1 LVIDWGKFKERCTPV
16 LTSTISALLYAI
28 QIITQQSEKAGL
40 SRFFYFLQAMSHEIL
55 SVLEYMEKEKGIGR
69 EDMIAAIST
78 AIASAAQ
85 RGEGTSQEIR
95 VEINPKTGALKAW
108 TVMNVVDSVSDANL
122 EIHIEKARKLEATVE
137 VGGVIEKE
145 IDPAFLGRIAA
156 QTARQAIMQRI
167 RQFEKDRIYDD
178 YKDTVGDIVTGTVR
192 RRERGD
198 LIIDLGKAEA
208 ILPPRER
215 VPGEDYSPGESIRC
229 LLLRI
234 EQTSRGPD
242 IILSRSNINF
252 VRRLFELEVTE
263 IADGTVGIEA
273 MAREAGYRTKIAV
286 TSSDPKVDPVGA
298 CVGAR
303 GARVKTIVRELGGEK
318 IDIIRF
324 HSDPIEL
331 LEEALK
337 PAIPKNIRSNEAERR
352 IHFEVAEDD
361 LSIAIGRRG
370 FNAKLTSRLLGWK
383 LDIGK
388 EEQEA
393 VGFDE
398 KVAKAIKGINMIPGI
413 EPAIAQRLVTIGLVS
428 PEAFE
433 GVSESDLMDAGF
445 TEEEANDV
453 VAKVSEYLQ
462 QGA

>member
-1 LVIDWGKFKERCTPV
+1 
-16 LTSTISALLYAI
+16 
-28 QIITQQSEKAGL
+28 
-40 SRFFYFLQAMSHEIL
+40 MSHEIL
-55 SVLEYMEKEKGIGR
+55 SVLEYMEKEKGIDR
-69 EDMIAAIST
+69 ADMIEAISAAI
-78 AIASAAQ
+78 AGAAQ
-85 RGEGTSQEIR
+85 KGVGAGQEIR

-108 TVMNVVDSVSDANL
+108 SVLDVVDSVSDAAL
-122 EIHIEKARKLEATVE
+122 EIHIEKARAIKPDVQIGE
-137 VGGVIEKE
+137 VLEKE
-145 IDPAFLGRIAA
+145 IDPAYLGRIAA

-215 VPGEDYSPGESIRC
+215 VPGEDYAPGESIRC
-229 LLLRI
+229 LLLKI
-234 EQTSRGPD
+234 EQTNRGPD

-263 IADGTVGIEA
+263 IADGTVTLEA

-286 TSSDPKVDPVGA
+286 NSTDPKVDPVGA

-318 IDIIRF
+318 IDIIRY
-324 HSDPIEL
+324 HSDPIQL

-337 PAIPKNIRSNEAERR
+337 PAVPKNIKVIEADRR

-370 FNAKLTSRLLGWK
+370 FNAKLTSRLIGWK

-388 EEQEA
+388 EEKEA

-398 KVAKAIKGINMIPGI
+398 KVAKALKGINMIPGI
-413 EPAIAQRLVTIGLVS
+413 EPEIGERLVSIGLIS

-433 GVSESDLMDAGF
+433 GVSVGDLVDAEF
-445 TEEEANDV
+445 SEEEASDV
-453 VAKVSEYLQ
+453 LAKVAAYMEQ
-462 QGA
+462 NA

>member
-1 LVIDWGKFKERCTPV
+1 
-16 LTSTISALLYAI
+16 
-28 QIITQQSEKAGL
+28 
-40 SRFFYFLQAMSHEIL
+40 MSHEIL
-55 SVLEYMEKEKGIGR
+55 SVLEYMEKEKGIDR
-69 EDMIAAIST
+69 ADMIEAISA

-85 RGEGTSQEIR
+85 KGVSAGQDIR
-95 VEINPKTGALKAW
+95 VQINPRTGALKAW
-108 TVMNVVDSVSDANL
+108 SILNVVDSVSDASL
-122 EIHIEKARKLEATVE
+122 EIHIEKARQIEPDIQIGDT
-137 VGGVIEKE
+137 IEKE
-145 IDPAFLGRIAA
+145 VDPAYLGRIAA

-178 YKDTVGDIVTGTVR
+178 YKGTVGDIVTGTVR

-198 LIIDLGKAEA
+198 LIVDLGKAEA
-208 ILPPRER
+208 VLPPRER

-229 LLLRI
+229 LLLKI
-234 EQTSRGPD
+234 EQTNRGPD

-263 IADGTVGIEA
+263 VADGTVTIEA

-286 TSSDPKVDPVGA
+286 HSADPKVDPVGA

-318 IDIIRF
+318 IDIIRYF
-324 HSDPIEL
+324 SDPLQL

-337 PAIPKNIRSNEAERR
+337 PAVPKNIKVNEADRR

-388 EEQEA
+388 VEKEA

-398 KVAKAIKGINMIPGI
+398 KVAKAVQGINMIPGI
-413 EPAIAQRLVTIGLVS
+413 QPEIAERLVTIGLVS

-433 GVSESDLMDAGF
+433 GVSVADLADAGF
-445 TEEEANDV
+445 TEEEASDV
-453 VAKVSEYLQ
+453 LAKVNAYLEQ
-462 QGA
+462 NA

>member
-1 LVIDWGKFKERCTPV
+1 
-16 LTSTISALLYAI
+16 
-28 QIITQQSEKAGL
+28 
-40 SRFFYFLQAMSHEIL
+40 MSHEIL
-55 SVLEYMEKEKGIGR
+55 SVLEYMEKEKGIR
-69 EDMIAAIST
+69 RPDMIEAISG

-85 RGEGTSQEIR
+85 KGVSAGQEIR

-108 TVMNVVDSVSDANL
+108 SLLQVVDSVSDASL
-122 EIHIEKARKLEATVE
+122 EIHVEKARQIKPDAQIGET
-137 VGGVIEKE
+137 IEKE
-145 IDPAFLGRIAA
+145 VDPAYLGRIAA

-198 LIIDLGKAEA
+198 LIVDLGKAEA

-215 VPGEDYSPGESIRC
+215 VQGEDYAPGESIRC
-229 LLLRI
+229 LLLKI
-234 EQTSRGPD
+234 EQTNRGPD

-263 IADGTVGIEA
+263 IADGTVTIEA
-273 MAREAGYRTKIAV
+273 MAREPGYRTKIAV
-286 TSSDPKVDPVGA
+286 NSSDPKVDPVGA

-318 IDIIRF
+318 IDIIRYY
-324 HSDPIEL
+324 SNPLQL

-337 PAIPKNIRSNEAERR
+337 PAVPKNIKVNEIERR

-388 EEQEA
+388 EEKEA

-398 KVAKAIKGINMIPGI
+398 KVAKAVEGLN
-413 EPAIAQRLVTIGLVS
+413 AIAGLDPEVASRLVSAGFAS
-428 PEAFE
+428 PEVFE
-433 GVSESDLMDAGF
+433 GVTATDLVDAGF
-445 TEEEANDV
+445 SVDEAADV
-453 VAKVSEYLQ
+453 LSKVESYFQ
-462 QGA
+462 QNG

>member
-1 LVIDWGKFKERCTPV
+1 
-16 LTSTISALLYAI
+16 
-28 QIITQQSEKAGL
+28 
-40 SRFFYFLQAMSHEIL
+40 MSHEIL
-55 SVLEYMEKEKGIGR
+55 SVLEYMEKEKGISR
-69 EDMIAAIST
+69 PDMIEAIST

-85 RGEGTSQEIR
+85 RGVGAGQDIR
-95 VEINPKTGALKAW
+95 VEINPKTGSLKAW
-108 TVMNVVDSVSDANL
+108 TVLQVVDSVGDDDL
-122 EIHIEKARKLEATVE
+122 EIHVEKARRTNPDVQIGETVE
-137 VGGVIEKE
+137 QE
-145 IDPAFLGRIAA
+145 IDPTYLGRIAA

-198 LIIDLGKAEA
+198 LVVDLGKAEA

-215 VPGEDYSPGESIRC
+215 VSGEDYAPGESIRC
-229 LLLRI
+229 LLLKI
-234 EQTSRGPD
+234 EQTNRGPD
-242 IILSRSNINF
+242 IILSRSNLNF

-263 IADGTVGIEA
+263 IADGTVSIEA
-273 MAREAGYRTKIAV
+273 MAREPGYRTKIAV
-286 TSSDPKVDPVGA
+286 NSSDPKVDPVGA

-318 IDIIRF
+318 IDIIRYYQ
-324 HSDPIEL
+324 DPLQL

-337 PAIPKNIRSNEAERR
+337 PAVPKNINVNEGDRR

-388 EEQEA
+388 EEKEA

-398 KVAKAIKGINMIPGI
+398 KVAKAVQGLN
-413 EPAIAQRLVTIGLVS
+413 AISGLDPEVASRLVAIGFAS
-428 PEAFE
+428 PEVFE
-433 GVSESDLMDAGF
+433 GVEADDLIDAGF
-445 TEEEANDV
+445 TPEEATDV
-453 VAKVSEYLQ
+453 ISKVAAFFQQ
-462 QGA
+462 QG

>member
-1 LVIDWGKFKERCTPV
+1 
-16 LTSTISALLYAI
+16 
-28 QIITQQSEKAGL
+28 
-40 SRFFYFLQAMSHEIL
+40 
-55 SVLEYMEKEKGIGR
+55 MEKEKGISR
-69 EDMIAAIST
+69 ADMITAISA

-85 RGEGTSQEIR
+85 KGVSAGQDIR

-108 TVMNVVDSVSDANL
+108 SILNVVDSVSDSAI
-122 EIHIEKARKLEATVE
+122 EIHIEKARQIDPDIEI
-137 VGGVIEKE
+137 GGVIEKE
-145 IDPAFLGRIAA
+145 VDPAYLGRIAA

-178 YKDTVGDIVTGTVR
+178 YKGTVGDIVTGTVR

-198 LIIDLGKAEA
+198 LIVDLGKAEA

-215 VPGEDYSPGESIRC
+215 VPGEDYAPGESIRC
-229 LLLRI
+229 LLLKI
-234 EQTSRGPD
+234 EQTNRGPD

-263 IADGTVGIEA
+263 IADGTVTIEA

-286 TSSDPKVDPVGA
+286 NSNDPKVDPVGA

-318 IDIIRF
+318 IDIIRYYA
-324 HSDPIEL
+324 DPIQL

-337 PAIPKNIRSNEAERR
+337 PAVPKNIKVNEVDRR

-388 EEQEA
+388 EEKEA

-398 KVAKAIKGINMIPGI
+398 KIAKAIAGITVIPGI
-413 EPAIAQRLVTIGLVS
+413 DSDIAQRLVGIGLVS
-428 PEAFE
+428 ADAFE
-433 GVSESDLMDAGF
+433 GVEASDLVGSGF
-445 TEEEANDV
+445 TPDEADDVLAKV
-453 VAKVSEYLQ
+453 VAYRQ
-462 QGA
+462 RNA

>member
-1 LVIDWGKFKERCTPV
+1 
-16 LTSTISALLYAI
+16 
-28 QIITQQSEKAGL
+28 
-40 SRFFYFLQAMSHEIL
+40 MSNEIL
-55 SVLEYMEKEKGIGR
+55 SVLEYMEKEKGISR
-69 EDMIAAIST
+69 PDMIEAISG
-78 AIASAAQ
+78 AIAGAAQ
-85 RGEGTSQEIR
+85 RGIGAGRDIR

-108 TVMNVVDSVSDANL
+108 SVLNVVDSVADDSV
-122 EIHIEKARKLEATVE
+122 EIHIEKARAIREGAQIGET
-137 VGGVIEKE
+137 IEKE
-145 IDPAFLGRIAA
+145 IDPAYLGRIAA

-215 VPGEDYSPGESIRC
+215 VPGEDYAPGESIRC
-229 LLLRI
+229 LLLKI
-234 EQTSRGPD
+234 EQTNRGPD

-263 IADGTVGIEA
+263 IADGTVTIEA
-273 MAREAGYRTKIAV
+273 MAREPGYRTKIAV
-286 TSSDPKVDPVGA
+286 NSADPKVDPVGA

-318 IDIIRF
+318 IDIIRYF
-324 HSDPIEL
+324 QDPLAL

-337 PAIPKNIRSNEAERR
+337 PAVPKNIKVNEVDRR

-361 LSIAIGRRG
+361 LSIAIGRKG

-388 EEQEA
+388 EEKEA

-398 KVAKAIKGINMIPGI
+398 KVAKAAAGLAAIPGLD
-413 EPAIAQRLVTIGLVS
+413 PDLAARLVTSGFAS
-428 PEAFE
+428 PEVFE
-433 GVSESDLMDAGF
+433 GVEAEDLVGLGY
-445 TEEEANDV
+445 TEEEAADV
-453 VAKVSEYLQ
+453 LSKVEAFLSEN
-462 QGA
+462 A

>member
-1 LVIDWGKFKERCTPV
+1 
-16 LTSTISALLYAI
+16 
-28 QIITQQSEKAGL
+28 
-40 SRFFYFLQAMSHEIL
+40 MSNEIL
-55 SVLEYMEKEKGIGR
+55 SVLEYMEKEKGISR
-69 EDMIAAIST
+69 PDMIEAISG
-78 AIASAAQ
+78 AIAGAAQ
-85 RGEGTSQEIR
+85 RGIGAGREVR
-95 VEINPKTGALKAW
+95 VDINPKTGALKAW
-108 TVMNVVDSVSDANL
+108 SVLNVVDSVADDSL
-122 EIHIEKARKLEATVE
+122 EIHVEKARAIRPDAQIGET
-137 VGGVIEKE
+137 IEKE
-145 IDPAFLGRIAA
+145 IDPSYLGRIAA

-215 VPGEDYSPGESIRC
+215 VPGEDYAPGESIRC
-229 LLLRI
+229 LLLKI
-234 EQTSRGPD
+234 EQTNRGPD

-263 IADGTVGIEA
+263 IADGTVTIEA
-273 MAREAGYRTKIAV
+273 MAREPGYRTKIAV
-286 TSSDPKVDPVGA
+286 NSNDPKVDPVGA

-318 IDIIRF
+318 IDIIRYF
-324 HSDPIEL
+324 QDPLAL

-337 PAIPKNIRSNEAERR
+337 PAVPKNIKVNEVDRR

-361 LSIAIGRRG
+361 LSIAIGRKG

-388 EEQEA
+388 EEKEA

-398 KVAKAIKGINMIPGI
+398 KVAKAAAGLAAIPGLD
-413 EPAIAQRLVTIGLVS
+413 PDLAARLVTSGFAS
-428 PEAFE
+428 PEVFE
-433 GVSESDLMDAGF
+433 GVEAEDLVGLGF
-445 TEEEANDV
+445 TEEEAADV
-453 VAKVSEYLQ
+453 LSKVEAYLSEN
-462 QGA
+462 A

>member
-1 LVIDWGKFKERCTPV
+1 
-16 LTSTISALLYAI
+16 
-28 QIITQQSEKAGL
+28 
-40 SRFFYFLQAMSHEIL
+40 MSHEIL
-55 SVLEYMEKEKGIGR
+55 SVLEYMEKEKGISR
-69 EDMIAAIST
+69 PDMIEAIST

-85 RGEGTSQEIR
+85 RGVGAGQDIR
-95 VEINPKTGALKAW
+95 VEINPKTGSLKAW
-108 TVMNVVDSVSDANL
+108 TVLQVVDSVGDDDL
-122 EIHIEKARKLEATVE
+122 EIHVEKARQVNPDAQIGEIVE
-137 VGGVIEKE
+137 QE
-145 IDPAFLGRIAA
+145 IDPAYLGRIAA

-198 LIIDLGKAEA
+198 LVVDLGKAEA

-215 VPGEDYSPGESIRC
+215 VSGEDYAPGESIRC
-229 LLLRI
+229 LLLKI
-234 EQTSRGPD
+234 EQTNRGPD
-242 IILSRSNINF
+242 IILSRSNLNF

-263 IADGTVGIEA
+263 IADGTVSIEA
-273 MAREAGYRTKIAV
+273 MAREPGYRTKIAV
-286 TSSDPKVDPVGA
+286 NSSDPKVDPVGA

-318 IDIIRF
+318 IDIIRYYQ
-324 HSDPIEL
+324 DPLQL

-337 PAIPKNIRSNEAERR
+337 PAVPKNVNVNEGDRR

-388 EEQEA
+388 EEKEA

-398 KVAKAIKGINMIPGI
+398 KVAKAVQGLN
-413 EPAIAQRLVTIGLVS
+413 AISGLDPEVASRLVAIGFAS
-428 PEAFE
+428 PEVFE
-433 GVSESDLMDAGF
+433 GVEADDLIDAGF
-445 TEEEANDV
+445 TPEEATGIISK
-453 VAKVSEYLQ
+453 VAAFFQK
-462 QGA
+462 QG

>member
-1 LVIDWGKFKERCTPV
+1 
-16 LTSTISALLYAI
+16 
-28 QIITQQSEKAGL
+28 
-40 SRFFYFLQAMSHEIL
+40 
-55 SVLEYMEKEKGIGR
+55 MEKEKGIDR
-69 EDMIAAIST
+69 ADMIEAISAAI
-78 AIASAAQ
+78 AGAAQ
-85 RGEGTSQEIR
+85 KGVGAGQEIR

-108 TVMNVVDSVSDANL
+108 SVLDVVDSVSDAAL
-122 EIHIEKARKLEATVE
+122 EIHIEKARAIKPDVQIGE
-137 VGGVIEKE
+137 VLEKE
-145 IDPAFLGRIAA
+145 IDPAYLGRIAA

-215 VPGEDYSPGESIRC
+215 VPGEDYAPGESIRC
-229 LLLRI
+229 LLLKI
-234 EQTSRGPD
+234 EQTNRGPD

-263 IADGTVGIEA
+263 IADGTVTLEA

-286 TSSDPKVDPVGA
+286 NSTDPKVDPVGA

-318 IDIIRF
+318 IDIIRY
-324 HSDPIEL
+324 HSDPIQL

-337 PAIPKNIRSNEAERR
+337 PAVPKNIKVIEADRR

-370 FNAKLTSRLLGWK
+370 FNAKLTSRLIGWK

-388 EEQEA
+388 EEKEA

-398 KVAKAIKGINMIPGI
+398 KVAKALKGINMIPGI
-413 EPAIAQRLVTIGLVS
+413 EPEIGERLVSIGLIS

-433 GVSESDLMDAGF
+433 GVSVGDLVDAEF
-445 TEEEANDV
+445 SEEEASDV
-453 VAKVSEYLQ
+453 LAKVAAYMEQ
-462 QGA
+462 NA

>member
-1 LVIDWGKFKERCTPV
+1 
-16 LTSTISALLYAI
+16 
-28 QIITQQSEKAGL
+28 
-40 SRFFYFLQAMSHEIL
+40 MSHEIL
-55 SVLEYMEKEKGIGR
+55 SILEYMEKEKGISR
-69 EDMIAAIST
+69 EDMIAAISS

-85 RGEGTSQEIR
+85 RGSGSVQDIR

-108 TVMNVVDSVSDANL
+108 TVLNVVDSVSDPAT
-122 EIHIEKARKLEATVE
+122 EIHVEHARGIRPDAQVGETVQKE
-137 VGGVIEKE
+137 V
-145 IDPAFLGRIAA
+145 DPAFLGRIAA

-178 YKDTVGDIVTGTVR
+178 FKGTVGDIVTGTVR

-198 LIIDLGKAEA
+198 LLVDLGKAEA

-234 EQTSRGPD
+234 EQTARGPD
-242 IILSRSNINF
+242 IILSRANINF
-252 VRRLFELEVTE
+252 VRRLFEVEVTE
-263 IADGTVGIEA
+263 IADGTVTIEA
-273 MAREAGYRTKIAV
+273 MSREPGYRTKMAV
-286 TSSDPKVDPVGA
+286 NSSDPKVDPVGA

-318 IDIIRF
+318 IDIIRYS
-324 HSDPIEL
+324 SDPVRL

-337 PAIPKNIRSNEAERR
+337 PAVPKNVQVNEAERR
-352 IHFEVAEDD
+352 IHFQVAEDD

-370 FNAKLTSRLLGWK
+370 YNAKLTSRLLGWK
-383 LDIGK
+383 LDIAK
-388 EEQEA
+388 EQKEA

-398 KVAKAIKGINMIPGI
+398 KVAKAVQGINMIPGI
-413 EPAIAQRLVTIGLVS
+413 EPEIAERLVTIGLVS
-428 PEAFE
+428 PEVFE
-433 GVSESDLMDAGF
+433 DVSLEDLMDGGF

-453 VAKVSEYLQ
+453 LAKVKNYLEQ
-462 QGA
+462 NT

>member
-1 LVIDWGKFKERCTPV
+1 
-16 LTSTISALLYAI
+16 
-28 QIITQQSEKAGL
+28 
-40 SRFFYFLQAMSHEIL
+40 MSNEIL
-55 SVLEYMEKEKGIGR
+55 SVLEYMEKEKGISR
-69 EDMIAAIST
+69 PDMIEAISG
-78 AIASAAQ
+78 AIAGAAQ
-85 RGEGTSQEIR
+85 RGIGAGREVR
-95 VEINPKTGALKAW
+95 VEINPKTGSLKAW
-108 TVMNVVDSVSDANL
+108 TVLNVVDSVGDDAF
-122 EIHIEKARKLEATVE
+122 EIHVEKARAIRPDAQ
-137 VGGVIEKE
+137 VGETIEKE

-198 LIIDLGKAEA
+198 LIVDLGKAEA

-215 VPGEDYSPGESIRC
+215 VPGEDYAPGETIRC
-229 LLLRI
+229 LLLKI
-234 EQTSRGPD
+234 EQTNRGPD

-263 IADGTVGIEA
+263 IADGTVTIEA
-273 MAREAGYRTKIAV
+273 MAREPGYRSKIAV
-286 TSSDPKVDPVGA
+286 NSNDPKVDPVGA

-318 IDIIRF
+318 IDIIRYF
-324 HSDPIEL
+324 KDPLAL

-337 PAIPKNIRSNEAERR
+337 PAVPRNVKVNEADRR
-352 IHFEVAEDD
+352 ILFQVAEDD
-361 LSIAIGRRG
+361 LSIAIGRKG

-388 EEQEA
+388 EEKEA

-398 KVAKAIKGINMIPGI
+398 KVAKAAAGMAAIPGLD
-413 EPAIAQRLVTIGLVS
+413 PALAARLVTSGFAS
-428 PEAFE
+428 PEVFE
-433 GVSESDLMDAGF
+433 GVEAEDLVGLGYTEAEASDVLSKVEAFLSESA
-445 TEEEANDV
+445 
-453 VAKVSEYLQ
+453 
-462 QGA
+462 

>member
-1 LVIDWGKFKERCTPV
+1 
-16 LTSTISALLYAI
+16 
-28 QIITQQSEKAGL
+28 
-40 SRFFYFLQAMSHEIL
+40 MSHEIL
-55 SVLEYMEKEKGIGR
+55 SVLEYMEKEKGIDR
-69 EDMIAAIST
+69 ADMIEAISS
-78 AIASAAQ
+78 AIAGAAQ
-85 RGEGTSQEIR
+85 KGVGAGQDIR

-108 TVMNVVDSVSDANL
+108 SILNVVDSVSDVLL
-122 EIHIEKARKLEATVE
+122 EIHVEKARQINPDAQ
-137 VGGVIEKE
+137 VGEILEKE
-145 IDPAFLGRIAA
+145 IDPAYLGRIAA

-178 YKDTVGDIVTGTVR
+178 YKGSVGDIVTGIVR

-215 VPGEDYSPGESIRC
+215 VQGEDYAPGESIRC
-229 LLLRI
+229 LLLKI
-234 EQTSRGPD
+234 EQTNRGPD

-263 IADGTVGIEA
+263 IADGTVTLEA

-286 TSSDPKVDPVGA
+286 NSSDPKVDPVGA

-318 IDIIRF
+318 IDIIRYY
-324 HSDPIEL
+324 SDPIQL

-337 PAIPKNIRSNEAERR
+337 PAVPKNIKVNETDRR

-388 EEQEA
+388 EEKEA

-398 KVAKAIKGINMIPGI
+398 KVAKAVKGINMIPGI
-413 EPAIAQRLVTIGLVS
+413 EPAIAARLVPIGLVS

-433 GVSESDLMDAGF
+433 GVSIADLVDANF
-445 TEEEANDV
+445 SEEEASDV
-453 VAKVSEYLQ
+453 LAKVAAYLEYN
-462 QGA
+462 A